1 VAGLGQPLFMQKKYF
16 RYLALFVFLPS
27 LFFSQALVDT
37 LYLKLDRCK
46 TDSCS
51 VRIRNKLVGEL
62 LFIDLK
68 MAEGIANDLYRSVN
82 ENDIQNFLETQYN
95 YAIINLRIGNVDTA
109 FNVLKRLK
117 IKSKA
122 LNNNFYEAKCNYGL
136 AKYYLDKNELKTA
149 IALSFEALR
158 EFEKLRDLTFVSN
171 SYAHIALINS
181 NLKNNNKA
189 IDYFKKSLESSI
201 KIRNISNMAFVYNNL
216 GNLYSLD
223 GKTNDIALEYYK
235 RALNYRKQLKHELE
249 IAPILLNIGT
259 IYYDKNELEIARKY
273 FEEALEL
280 NLKHKRSKGIAMG
293 YLNIGGIDYDEN
305 ELKNADYNFREAL
318 KYIGDDFRVKEL
330 IYYNLGEVNFKL
342 GNYKDALRFS
352 DTCMTIKDSLYS
364 REAIKSLNDMQVKY
378 ETEKT
383 KLELEKKDLESKNK
397 QIAIYAALGGCVL
410 LLGLLFFI
418 FRGYK
423 NKEKTNLALE
433 EKNSII
439 TEKSRIVEEQHKDIT
454 DSIKYAERIQTAIL
468 PPDKLWKQILPESFV
483 FYKPK
488 DILSGDFYWIEE
500 TKTHIYIAAAD
511 CTGHGVPGALVSIV
525 NYNLLNKAVLEMEL
539 TDPAKILD
547 QVNIWLTQA
556 LHQSY
561 NEASVRDGMDV
572 ALCVINKKT
581 KLMQFA
587 GAFNSGYV
595 IKDHAISELVAD
607 KKPVGA
613 FIEDDITLFTSKEY
627 QLTGNEAI
635 YLFTDGM
642 ADQFGGPKGKKY
654 KYKNLQNLFLSN
666 QSNNFDTQKQEIQKA
681 FTQWKADYEQ
691 TDDVLVIGFKYT

>member
-1 VAGLGQPLFMQKKYF
+1 MAGFCRPLFMTKKHFLYLLLYF
-16 RYLALFVFLPS
+16 FLPC
-27 LFFSQALVDT
+27 LTYSQALVDT
-37 LYLKLDRCK
+37 LYLKLDKCK
-46 TDSCS
+46 SDSCS
-51 VRIRNKLVGEL
+51 TRIKNQLIGEL
-62 LFIDLK
+62 IYIDLK
-68 MAEGIANDLYRSVN
+68 LAEGISEDLFKNTKEDDFQSY
-82 ENDIQNFLETQYN
+82 LESQYN
-95 YAIINLRIGNVDTA
+95 YGFVCVRTH
-109 FNVLKRLK
+109 K
-117 IKSKA
+117 IEKA
-122 LNNNFYEAKCNYGL
+122 LDIFKSLKSRAEKDRSDLYIAKANFGYAKCL
-136 AKYYLDKNELKTA
+136 IEKNELRSA
-149 IALSFEALR
+149 IASSFEALR
-158 EFEKLRDLTFVSN
+158 QFEKLQDANF
-171 SYAHIALINS
+171 IALTYAQIATINYK
-181 NLKNNNKA
+181 LKNQLKA
-189 IDYFKKSLESSI
+189 VDYFKKALEVSLNS
-201 KIRNISNMAFVYNNL
+201 KNYSNVAYAYNNL
-216 GNLYSLD
+216 GNIYS
-223 GKTNDIALEYYK
+223 GNSKTYDIGLEYYK
-235 RALNYRKQLKHELE
+235 RSLNIRKQQKHELE
-249 IAPILLNIGT
+249 IAPILSNIGT
-259 IYYDKNELEIARKY
+259 IYYEKKELDLADKY
-273 FEEALEL
+273 FREALQL
-280 NLKHKRSKGIAMG
+280 NKKNKSNRSTAICL
-293 YLNIGGIDYDEN
+293 LNIGSIYYDKN
-305 ELKNADYNFREAL
+305 DLKNADLSFREAL
-318 KYIGDDFRVKEL
+318 IYIGDYFQVKEV

-342 GNYKDALRFS
+342 GNYKDALRFN

-423 NKEKTNLALE
+423 NKEKTNIALE

-468 PPDKLWKQILPESFV
+468 PPDKLWKEILPQSFV
-483 FYKPK
+483 FYNPK

-525 NYNLLNKAVLEMEL
+525 NYNLLNKAVLEKEL

-556 LHQSY
+556 LHQTY

-572 ALCVINKKT
+572 ALCAINKKT
-581 KLMQFA
+581 KMMQFA

-595 IKDHAISELVAD
+595 IKDNTIYELVAD

-613 FIEDDITLFTSKEY
+613 FIEDDITLFTSKDY
-627 QLTGNEAI
+627 QLTGNETI

-642 ADQFGGPKGKKY
+642 ADQFGGPKGKKF

-666 QSNNFDTQKQEIQKA
+666 QTNNFDKQKEEIQKA
-681 FTQWKADYEQ
+681 FIDWKGVYEQ
-691 TDDVLVIGFKYT
+691 TDDVLVIGFRYV